1 MKGRETE
8 MIFVTGPLFSGKQD
22 YIMRTLGWSE
32 TDFLEKAV
40 RDVQDLAAEAA
51 EAVEI
56 VEAVGAVEIAEA
68 AEAVGAAEAA
78 GAVEIA
84 EATGAVG
91 ASPSPL
97 DALQEKLESLADRL
111 SQKEV
116 VIATETG
123 CGVIPIDPR
132 ERRNR
137 EAAGRLSCLLAER
150 AQTVVRV
157 CCGIPQVLKSSEHA
171 NRCKKM

>member
-1 MKGRETE
+1 
-8 MIFVTGPLFSGKQD
+8 MIFVIGPLFSGKQD
-22 YIMRTLGWSE
+22 YIMQALGWSE

-40 RDVQDLAAEAA
+40 RDVQNLAAEAA
-51 EAVEI
+51 E
-56 VEAVGAVEIAEA
+56 
-68 AEAVGAAEAA
+68 
-78 GAVEIA
+78 
-84 EATGAVG
+84 AVG

-97 DALQEKLESLADRL
+97 DDLQEKLRSLADRL

-123 CGVIPIDPR
+123 CGVIPLDPQ

-150 AQTVVRV
+150 AETVVRV
-157 CCGIPQVLKSSEHA
+157 CCGIPQVLKGSGF
-171 NRCKKM
+171 

>member
-1 MKGRETE
+1 
-8 MIFVTGPLFSGKQD
+8 MIFVIGPLFSGKQD
-22 YIMRTLGWSE
+22 YIMQALGWSE

-40 RDVQDLAAEAA
+40 RDVQNLAAEAA
-51 EAVEI
+51 EAVE
-56 VEAVGAVEIAEA
+56 VE
-68 AEAVGAAEAA
+68 EAA

-84 EATGAVG
+84 EAVETDGAAEAAEAVET
-91 ASPSPL
+91 SHSPL
-97 DALQEKLESLADRL
+97 DDLQEKLRCLADSL

-123 CGVIPIDPR
+123 CGVIPLDPQ

-150 AQTVVRV
+150 AETVVRV
-157 CCGIPQVLKSSEHA
+157 CCGIPQVLKGSGF
-171 NRCKKM
+171 

>member
-1 MKGRETE
+1 
-8 MIFVTGPLFSGKQD
+8 MIFVIGPLFSGKQD
-22 YIMRTLGWSE
+22 YIMQALGWSE

-40 RDVQDLAAEAA
+40 RDVQNLAAEAA
-51 EAVEI
+51 EAVE
-56 VEAVGAVEIAEA
+56 VE
-68 AEAVGAAEAA
+68 EAA

-84 EATGAVG
+84 EAAETDGVVKAAEAAEAVG

-97 DALQEKLESLADRL
+97 DDLQEKLRSLADRL

-123 CGVIPIDPR
+123 CGVIPLDPR

-150 AQTVVRV
+150 AETVVRI
-157 CCGIPQVLKSSEHA
+157 CCGIPQVLK
-171 NRCKKM
+171 

>member
-1 MKGRETE
+1 
-8 MIFVTGPLFSGKQD
+8 MIFVIGPLFSGKQD
-22 YIMRTLGWSE
+22 YIMQALGWSE

-40 RDVQDLAAEAA
+40 RDVQNLAAEAA
-51 EAVEI
+51 EAVE
-56 VEAVGAVEIAEA
+56 VE
-68 AEAVGAAEAA
+68 EAA

-84 EATGAVG
+84 EAAETDGAAEAAEAVET
-91 ASPSPL
+91 SHSPL
-97 DALQEKLESLADRL
+97 DDLQEKLRSLADRL

-123 CGVIPIDPR
+123 CGVIPLDPR

-150 AQTVVRV
+150 AETVVRI
-157 CCGIPQVLKSSEHA
+157 CCGIPQVLKGSGF
-171 NRCKKM
+171 

>member
-1 MKGRETE
+1 
-8 MIFVTGPLFSGKQD
+8 MIFVIGPLFSGKQD
-22 YIMRTLGWSE
+22 YIMQALGWSE

-40 RDVQDLAAEAA
+40 RDVQNLAAEAA
-51 EAVEI
+51 E
-56 VEAVGAVEIAEA
+56 
-68 AEAVGAAEAA
+68 
-78 GAVEIA
+78 
-84 EATGAVG
+84 AVG

-97 DALQEKLESLADRL
+97 DDLQEKLRSLADRL

-123 CGVIPIDPR
+123 CGVIPLDPR

-150 AQTVVRV
+150 AETVVRI
-157 CCGIPQVLKSSEHA
+157 CCGIPQVLKGSGF
-171 NRCKKM
+171 

>member
-1 MKGRETE
+1 
-8 MIFVTGPLFSGKQD
+8 MIFVIGPLFSGKQD
-22 YIMRTLGWSE
+22 YIMQALGWSE

-40 RDVQDLAAEAA
+40 RDVQNLAAEAAGAVEVAEAA

-56 VEAVGAVEIAEA
+56 AEAAETDGVVRAAEA
-68 AEAVGAAEAA
+68 AEAVGN
-78 GAVEIA
+78 
-84 EATGAVG
+84 
-91 ASPSPL
+91 SPSPL
-97 DALQEKLESLADRL
+97 DDLQEKLRSLADRL

-123 CGVIPIDPR
+123 CGVIPLDPR

-150 AQTVVRV
+150 AETVVRV
-157 CCGIPQVLKSSEHA
+157 CCGIPQVLKGSGF
-171 NRCKKM
+171 